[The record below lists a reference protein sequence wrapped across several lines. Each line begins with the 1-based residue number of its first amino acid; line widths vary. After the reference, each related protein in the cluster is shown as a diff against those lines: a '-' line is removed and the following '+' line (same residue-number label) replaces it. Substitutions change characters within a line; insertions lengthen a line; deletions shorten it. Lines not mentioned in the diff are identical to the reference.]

1 MLLEATTTF
10 IEDMFILIKEDRGM
24 FAENLKKIRKDK
36 GYTQEIL
43 AEKLNVVR
51 QTVSK
56 WEKGLSLPD
65 VDMLSK
71 IANVLETDVN
81 ILLDGQITTT
91 DQSEIVKQLAKINE
105 QLTIKN
111 RRYKKIMKTI
121 AIILLIIVIFGI
133 LLVILNIGTFI
144 SISNSET
151 TTTVETMIKEVV
163 R

>member
-1 MLLEATTTF
+1 
-10 IEDMFILIKEDRGM
+10 M

-36 GYTQEIL
+36 VYTQEIL

>member
-1 MLLEATTTF
+1 
-10 IEDMFILIKEDRGM
+10 M

-111 RRYKKIMKTI
+111 IRYKKIMKTI

>member
-1 MLLEATTTF
+1 
-10 IEDMFILIKEDRGM
+10 M

-91 DQSEIVKQLAKINE
+91 DQSEIIKQLAKINE

>member
-1 MLLEATTTF
+1 
-10 IEDMFILIKEDRGM
+10 M

-81 ILLDGQITTT
+81 ILLDVQITTT
-91 DQSEIVKQLAKINE
+91 DQSDIVKQLAKINE

>member
-1 MLLEATTTF
+1 
-10 IEDMFILIKEDRGM
+10 M

-91 DQSEIVKQLAKINE
+91 DQSEIVKQLAKINQ

>member
-1 MLLEATTTF
+1 
-10 IEDMFILIKEDRGM
+10 M

-71 IANVLETDVN
+71 MANVLETDVN
-81 ILLDGQITTT
+81 ILLDVQITTT

>member
-1 MLLEATTTF
+1 
-10 IEDMFILIKEDRGM
+10 M

-36 GYTQEIL
+36 GYTQETL

-71 IANVLETDVN
+71 IVNVLETDVN

-151 TTTVETMIKEVV
+151 TTTVETMIKEVI

>member
-1 MLLEATTTF
+1 
-10 IEDMFILIKEDRGM
+10 M

-91 DQSEIVKQLAKINE
+91 DQSEIVKQLAKIYE

>member
-1 MLLEATTTF
+1 
-10 IEDMFILIKEDRGM
+10 M

-81 ILLDGQITTT
+81 ILLEGQITTT

>member
-1 MLLEATTTF
+1 
-10 IEDMFILIKEDRGM
+10 M

-144 SISNSET
+144 SISNSEA

>member
-1 MLLEATTTF
+1 ML
-10 IEDMFILIKEDRGM
+10 
-24 FAENLKKIRKDK
+24 AENLKKIRKDK

-151 TTTVETMIKEVV
+151 TTAVETMIKEVV

>member
-1 MLLEATTTF
+1 
-10 IEDMFILIKEDRGM
+10 M

-71 IANVLETDVN
+71 IANVLETNVN

-91 DQSEIVKQLAKINE
+91 DQSKIVKQLAKINE

>member
-1 MLLEATTTF
+1 
-10 IEDMFILIKEDRGM
+10 M

-36 GYTQEIL
+36 GYTQETL

-71 IANVLETDVN
+71 IVNVLETDVN

-133 LLVILNIGTFI
+133 LLVILNMGTFI

-151 TTTVETMIKEVV
+151 TTTVETMIKEVI

>member
-1 MLLEATTTF
+1 
-10 IEDMFILIKEDRGM
+10 M

-91 DQSEIVKQLAKINE
+91 GQSEIVKQLAKINE

>member
-1 MLLEATTTF
+1 
-10 IEDMFILIKEDRGM
+10 M

-91 DQSEIVKQLAKINE
+91 DQSEIVEQLAKINE

>member
-1 MLLEATTTF
+1 
-10 IEDMFILIKEDRGM
+10 M

-36 GYTQEIL
+36 GYTQETL

-71 IANVLETDVN
+71 IVNVLETDVN
-81 ILLDGQITTT
+81 ILLDGQSTTT

-133 LLVILNIGTFI
+133 LLVILNMGTFI

-151 TTTVETMIKEVV
+151 TTTVETMIKEVI

>member
-1 MLLEATTTF
+1 
-10 IEDMFILIKEDRGM
+10 M

-36 GYTQEIL
+36 GYTQETL

-65 VDMLSK
+65 VDMLPK
-71 IANVLETDVN
+71 IVNVLETDVN

-111 RRYKKIMKTI
+111 RRYRKIMKTI

-133 LLVILNIGTFI
+133 LLVILNMGTFI
-144 SISNSET
+144 SISNSEA

>member
-1 MLLEATTTF
+1 
-10 IEDMFILIKEDRGM
+10 M

-71 IANVLETDVN
+71 IANVLETVVN

>member
-1 MLLEATTTF
+1 
-10 IEDMFILIKEDRGM
+10 M

-65 VDMLSK
+65 VDMISK

>member
-1 MLLEATTTF
+1 ML
-10 IEDMFILIKEDRGM
+10 
-24 FAENLKKIRKDK
+24 AENLKKIRKDK

-111 RRYKKIMKTI
+111 IRYKKIMKTI

>member
-1 MLLEATTTF
+1 
-10 IEDMFILIKEDRGM
+10 M

-36 GYTQEIL
+36 GYTQEAL

-65 VDMLSK
+65 ADMLSK

-133 LLVILNIGTFI
+133 LLVILNMGTFI

>member
-1 MLLEATTTF
+1 
-10 IEDMFILIKEDRGM
+10 M

-91 DQSEIVKQLAKINE
+91 DQSEIVKQLAKKNE

>member
-1 MLLEATTTF
+1 
-10 IEDMFILIKEDRGM
+10 MFILIKEDRGM

-43 AEKLNVVR
+43 AGKLNVVR

-71 IANVLETDVN
+71 IVNVLETDVN

>member
-1 MLLEATTTF
+1 ML
-10 IEDMFILIKEDRGM
+10 
-24 FAENLKKIRKDK
+24 AENLKKIRKDK

-81 ILLDGQITTT
+81 ILLDSQITTT

>member
-1 MLLEATTTF
+1 
-10 IEDMFILIKEDRGM
+10 M
-24 FAENLKKIRKDK
+24 FAENLKKIRTDK
-36 GYTQEIL
+36 GYTQETL

-65 VDMLSK
+65 VDMISK
-71 IANVLETDVN
+71 IVNVLETDVN

-151 TTTVETMIKEVV
+151 TTTVETMIKEVI

>member
-1 MLLEATTTF
+1 
-10 IEDMFILIKEDRGM
+10 M

-133 LLVILNIGTFI
+133 LLVILNMGTFI
-144 SISNSET
+144 SISNSEA

>member
-1 MLLEATTTF
+1 
-10 IEDMFILIKEDRGM
+10 M

-151 TTTVETMIKEVV
+151 TKTVETMIKEVV

>member
-1 MLLEATTTF
+1 ML
-10 IEDMFILIKEDRGM
+10 
-24 FAENLKKIRKDK
+24 AENLKKIRKDK

-133 LLVILNIGTFI
+133 LLVILNI
-144 SISNSET
+144 
-151 TTTVETMIKEVV
+151 
-163 R
+163 

>member
-1 MLLEATTTF
+1 
-10 IEDMFILIKEDRGM
+10 M

-71 IANVLETDVN
+71 TANVLETDVN

>member
-1 MLLEATTTF
+1 ML
-10 IEDMFILIKEDRGM
+10 
-24 FAENLKKIRKDK
+24 AENLKKIRKDK

-151 TTTVETMIKEVV
+151 TTTVETKIKEVV

>member
-1 MLLEATTTF
+1 
-10 IEDMFILIKEDRGM
+10 M

-151 TTTVETMIKEVV
+151 TTTVEPMIKEVV

>member
-1 MLLEATTTF
+1 
-10 IEDMFILIKEDRGM
+10 M

-43 AEKLNVVR
+43 SEKLNVVR

>member
-1 MLLEATTTF
+1 
-10 IEDMFILIKEDRGM
+10 M

-36 GYTQEIL
+36 GYTQEEL
-43 AEKLNVVR
+43 AKKLNVVR

-65 VDMLSK
+65 VDILSK

-111 RRYKKIMKTI
+111 RRYRKIMKTI

-133 LLVILNIGTFI
+133 LLVILNMGTFI
-144 SISNSET
+144 SISNSEA